1 MLTIPDSKNDASGKK
16 YYSCALCGGS
26 YTQVEIP
33 FSSGSVVPTDGET
46 LTGATSG
53 ATAVVDNVKLISGTW
68 TGSTAAGIIWCTS
81 PTGID
86 FDSGHWGT
94 EDEAVTGAT
103 TARFN
108 LDGYGHKK
116 TYGRVYS
123 EDDIVE
129 RDGVFLCTAH
139 NSARWN
145 FRDKN
150 ECVIEISEETE

>member
-1 MLTIPDSKNDASGKK
+1 MLKVPDAKNDASGSK
-16 YYSCALCGGS
+16 YFTCALCGGS

-53 ATAVVDNVKLISGTW
+53 ATAVVDNVKLISGAW
-68 TGSTAAGIIWCTS
+68 DGTATGIIWATS

-86 FDSGHWGT
+86 FDTGHWGT
-94 EDEAVTGAT
+94 EDEAVTGET

-108 LDGYGHKK
+108 IDGYGHKK
-116 TYGRVYS
+116 SYGRYYS

-129 RDGVFLCTAH
+129 RDGVFLCGAH

-145 FRDKN
+145 FRDLN
-150 ECVIEISEETE
+150 ESVIDIDKGDRE

>member
-1 MLTIPDSKNDASGKK
+1 MLKVPESKNDGSGKK
-16 YYSCALCGGS
+16 WYTCALCGRS

-53 ATAVVDNVKLISGTW
+53 ATAVVDNVKLISGAW
-68 TGSTAAGIIWCTS
+68 DGTATGIIWANS

-86 FDSGHWGT
+86 FDSGHWGSHNET
-94 EDEAVTGAT
+94 VTGSISASF
-103 TARFN
+103 A
-108 LDGYGHKK
+108 LEGYGHKK

-123 EDDIVE
+123 EADIVE
-129 RDGVFLCTAH
+129 RDGIFLCTMH
-139 NSARWN
+139 NQARWS

-150 ECVIEISEETE
+150 EQVIEISEETE